1 MQLDEA
7 TEVGVWA
14 GDSEIRYPA
23 PLGTYIRRRI
33 ANGEITKDIIIAL
46 AHFELEGDWVAL
58 VIKSAAAIDVA
69 RQSNRGTVKLSAR
82 EPIDAAAELVTRSQ
96 HRAVG
101 SRVAV

>member
-14 GDSEIRYPA
+14 GDSEVRYPA

-82 EPIDAAAELVTRSQ
+82 EPIDAAAELATRGQ